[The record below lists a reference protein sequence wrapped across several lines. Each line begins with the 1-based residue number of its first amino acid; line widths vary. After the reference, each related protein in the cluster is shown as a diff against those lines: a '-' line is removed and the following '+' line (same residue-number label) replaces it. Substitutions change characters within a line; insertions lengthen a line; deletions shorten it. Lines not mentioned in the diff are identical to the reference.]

1 MGHIAALSCAGAE
14 VANAVVRATALTKAR
29 GFISGTPLVRCLH
42 LCDAITGTLEDHF
55 YFDMWKLKCNCEQN
69 VLNSGSDYAAGT
81 DILDREINQGAD
93 FAWQDPPL
101 QINSAHADRFC
112 LVAFHKLY
120 ESSAC
125 EVITHREMGYVGDA

>member
-1 MGHIAALSCAGAE
+1 MSFYKRHPSKPGVGGAIKLGRLPQTAGVNRRVKMGHIAALSCAGAE

-69 VLNSGSDYAAGT
+69 VLN
-81 DILDREINQGAD
+81 
-93 FAWQDPPL
+93 
-101 QINSAHADRFC
+101 
-112 LVAFHKLY
+112 
-120 ESSAC
+120 
-125 EVITHREMGYVGDA
+125 